1 MRGESLRDTY
11 TTMCKPASQRE
22 CAVWLRKLKQGFCIN
37 QRGGMGREQGGR
49 FKRERM
55 YVYLWLIHAEAWQK
69 TTIIIQ
75 QKKKLIKT
83 SLSKSYGHRDDRIG
97 LILCSGGAVLK
108 EEPKLRTYRDRIIM
122 WVILFTG
129 ERMVQNRV
137 FFQFYVGFQES
148 LTGCHL

>member
-1 MRGESLRDTY
+1 M
-11 TTMCKPASQRE
+11 
-22 CAVWLRKLKQGFCIN
+22 
-37 QRGGMGREQGGR
+37 
-49 FKRERM
+49 
-55 YVYLWLIHAEAWQK
+55 
-69 TTIIIQ
+69 
-75 QKKKLIKT
+75 
-83 SLSKSYGHRDDRIG
+83 SKSYGHRDDRIG